1 MAISPI
7 KQKKM
12 LDDLLDSCR
21 ANLPKANIDLI
32 TKAFNLSFESHKNDS
47 RESGAPY
54 FTHPY
59 AVARIIIDE
68 IPLDD
73 ACVIAAL
80 LHDVVE
86 DTEVSLSFIQK
97 EFGKEVADIVD
108 GVTKISGIF
117 RGLEI
122 QKAENYRKLVISM
135 INDVRVIL
143 VKFADRLDNMR
154 TLNFCSP
161 EKQMRVAT
169 ETREIYAPFA
179 HRLGL
184 GQLKW
189 EMEDLAFKY
198 LNREAYDTIARK
210 VSNTRR
216 DRENYIAKFC
226 APITEKLNEYN
237 IKYSIGGRP
246 KHLYSIYKKM
256 INQNKSFEEIYD
268 ILAIRVIIE
277 NNDEALCFLALGL
290 VNGVYKNVPE
300 RFKNYITVPKK
311 NNYKSIHNTVVGPE
325 GKLVEVQIRTREM
338 HEIAERGIAAHWKY
352 KENITK
358 SNLDVEGWINWAR
371 DIFETSGKVDS
382 SKEILTTFK
391 VTLSQEEIFVYTP
404 KGDLKQLPVNSTP
417 VDFAFEIHSNI
428 GLHCIGAKV
437 NGKIVPLDTI
447 LKSGDQ
453 VEILTSKNQHP
464 NRSWI
469 DFVKSSK
476 AKSNIQKYINKKEE
490 KLIED
495 GKEIWEK
502 RLKKMKKVFTTDD
515 LNKLIKKLKY
525 NNFNDFY
532 TAIALDKIK
541 IDEIFMVE
549 EETNKTAIA
558 ELEFEDFANITRTD
572 VGGVLIE
579 GDVRG
584 VNYSYAKCCN
594 PIPGDPIVGFTT
606 TGEGIKIHRKNCE
619 NVFEL
624 SKKFNDKFVRAEW
637 SKTIQQS
644 FVAAISIKGEDST
657 GLLNVITNNINTYK
671 NTNIKAINMSSERSH
686 FSGII
691 SVYVQDLEH
700 LNRLVERL
708 KKIHGIYS
716 VERFESSD
724 KKNE

>member
-1 MAISPI
+1 MSLSQL
-7 KQKKM
+7 KLKKM
-12 LDDLLDSCR
+12 LDDLLLACKT
-21 ANLPKANIDLI
+21 NLPKVNENLI
-32 TKAFNLSFESHKNDS
+32 IKAFNLSAESHKNDT

-59 AVARIIIDE
+59 AVARIIVEE

-73 ACVIAAL
+73 TCVIAAL

-86 DTEVSLSFIQK
+86 DTEVSLKFIQN

-154 TLNFCSP
+154 TLNYCSP
-161 EKQMRVAT
+161 EKQMRIAS
-169 ETREIYAPFA
+169 ETLEIYAPFA

-184 GQLKW
+184 GQIKW

-210 VSNTRR
+210 VANTRR
-216 DRENYIAKFC
+216 DREAYIERFC
-226 APITEKLNEYN
+226 APIIEKLNAYDL
-237 IKYSIGGRP
+237 KYTIGGRP

-268 ILAIRVIIE
+268 ILAVRIIIE
-277 NNDEALCFLALGL
+277 KNDPALCFLAVGV

-300 RFKNYITVPKK
+300 KFKDYITVPKK
-311 NNYKSIHNTVVGPE
+311 NNYRSIHNTVVGPE

-352 KENITK
+352 KENVTK
-358 SNLDVEGWINWAR
+358 SNLDVDSWINWAR
-371 DIFETSGKVDS
+371 DIFETTGKGENP
-382 SKEILTTFK
+382 KELITTFK
-391 VTLSQEEIFVYTP
+391 VTLNQEEIFVYTP
-404 KGDLKQLPVNSTP
+404 KGDLKNLPKNSTP
-417 VDFAFEIHSNI
+417 VDFAFEIHTNI

-447 LKSGDQ
+447 LNTGDQ
-453 VEILTSKNQHP
+453 VEIITSKNQHP
-464 NRSWI
+464 NRSWLQ
-469 DFVKSSK
+469 FVQSSK
-476 AKSNIQKYINKKEE
+476 AKSHINKYLNKKEE

-495 GKEIWEK
+495 GKEIWDK
-502 RLKKMKKVFTTDD
+502 KLKKMKKVITTEE
-515 LNKLIKKLKY
+515 LNKIVKKLKF
-525 NNFNDFY
+525 NNFNEFFS
-532 TAIALDKIK
+532 AIALEKVK
-541 IDEIFMVE
+541 IDDLFVE
-549 EETNKTAIA
+549 EESQKQTQS
-558 ELEFEDFANITRTD
+558 ELKFEEFANITRTD
-572 VGGVLIE
+572 IGGVIIE
-579 GDVRG
+579 GDVKG
-584 VNYSYAKCCN
+584 INYSYAKCCN
-594 PIPGDPIVGFTT
+594 PIPGDPIVGFIT
-606 TGEGIKIHRKNCE
+606 TGEGIKIHRKNCD
-619 NVFEL
+619 NVIQL
-624 SKKFNDKFVRAEW
+624 GAKYHDKFVKAEW
-637 SKTIQQS
+637 SKSIQQN
-644 FVAAISIKGEDST
+644 FVAALAVKGEDSP
-657 GLLNVITNNINTYK
+657 GLLITITNNINSYK
-671 NTNIKAINMSSERSH
+671 NTNIKGINLNTEKNH

-700 LNRLVERL
+700 LNRLIERL

-716 VERFESSD
+716 VERFENSD
-724 KKNE
+724 N

>member
-12 LDDLLDSCR
+12 LDELIDSCR

-32 TKAFNLSFESHKNDS
+32 TKAFMLSFESHKNDS

-59 AVARIIIDE
+59 AVARIIVDE

-73 ACVIAAL
+73 TCVIAAL

-86 DTEVSLSFIQK
+86 DTEVSLNFIQN

-154 TLNFCSP
+154 TLNYCSP

-210 VSNTRR
+210 VANTRR

-226 APITEKLNEYN
+226 APIMEKLNEYK
-237 IKYSIGGRP
+237 IQYSVGGRP

-268 ILAIRVIIE
+268 ILAIRIIIE

-300 RFKNYITVPKK
+300 RFKDYITVPKK

-358 SNLDVEGWINWAR
+358 SNVDVEGWINWAR
-371 DIFETSGKVDS
+371 DIFETSGKGDS
-382 SKEILTTFK
+382 TKELISTFK
-391 VTLSQEEIFVYTP
+391 KTLSQEEIFVYTP
-404 KGDLKQLPVNSTP
+404 KGDLKQLPLNSTP

-437 NGKIVPLDTI
+437 NGKIVPLDTA

-453 VEILTSKNQHP
+453 VEIITSKNQHP
-464 NRSWI
+464 NRSWLQ
-469 DFVKSSK
+469 FVQSSK
-476 AKSNIQKYINKKEE
+476 AKSHINRFINKKEE

-495 GKEIWEK
+495 GKEMWEK
-502 RLKKMKKVFTTDD
+502 KLKKMKKSFSTDE
-515 LNKLIKKLKY
+515 LNRLIKKHKY
-525 NNFNDFY
+525 DNFNSFY

-541 IDEIFMVE
+541 IDTLFIEDE
-549 EETNKTAIA
+549 EVVKPVVSEF
-558 ELEFEDFANITRTD
+558 EFEDFAKITRTD
-572 VGGVLIE
+572 VGGVIIE

-584 VNYSYAKCCN
+584 VNYAYAKCCN
-594 PIPGDPIVGFTT
+594 PIPGDPIVGFIT
-606 TGEGIKIHRKNCE
+606 TGEGIKIHRKNCD
-619 NVFEL
+619 NVLQLGE
-624 SKKFNDKFVRAEW
+624 KYHEKFIRAEW
-637 SKTIQQS
+637 SKTIQQN
-644 FVAAISIKGEDST
+644 FVAAITIKGEDSP
-657 GLLNVITNNINTYK
+657 GLLMVITNNINSYK
-671 NTNIKAINMSSERSH
+671 NTNIKGINLTTERNH

-691 SVYVQDLEH
+691 TVYIQDLEH
-700 LNRLVERL
+700 LNRLIERL
-708 KKIHGIYS
+708 KKIHGIYL
-716 VERFESSD
+716 VERFESSE
-724 KKNE
+724 KEK

>member
-1 MAISPI
+1 MSISPI

-12 LDDLLDSCR
+12 LDELLDSCR
-21 ANLPKANIDLI
+21 RNLPKANIDLI
-32 TKAFNLSFESHKNDS
+32 TKAFNLSFESHKNDT

-59 AVARIIIDE
+59 AVARIIVDE

-73 ACVIAAL
+73 SCVIAAL

-86 DTEVSLSFIQK
+86 DTDVSLDFIQK

-117 RGLEI
+117 KGLEI
-122 QKAENYRKLVISM
+122 QKAENYRKLVMSM

-154 TLNFCSP
+154 TLNFCLP
-161 EKQMRVAT
+161 EKQMRIAT

-184 GQLKW
+184 GQIKW

-210 VSNTRR
+210 VANTRK

-226 APITEKLNEYN
+226 APIKEKLKEYN
-237 IKYSIGGRP
+237 IEAQVDGRP

-268 ILAIRVIIE
+268 ILAIRIIIE
-277 NNDEALCFLALGL
+277 NNDKILCFSVLGV
-290 VNGVYKNVPE
+290 VNSIYKNVPE
-300 RFKNYITVPKK
+300 RFKDYITVPKK
-311 NNYKSIHNTVVGPE
+311 NNYQSIHNTVVGPE
-325 GKLVEVQIRTREM
+325 GKFVEVQIRTREM
-338 HEIAERGIAAHWKY
+338 HEIAEKGIAAHWKY
-352 KENITK
+352 KENVSK
-358 SNLDVEGWINWAR
+358 NNLDVDSWINWAR
-371 DIFETSGKVDS
+371 NIFETSGKADS
-382 SKEILTTFK
+382 SKEIISTFK
-391 VTLSQEEIFVYTP
+391 VTLNQEEIFVYTP
-404 KGDLKQLPVNSTP
+404 KGDLKQLPANSTP

-447 LKSGDQ
+447 LKNGDQ

-464 NRSWI
+464 NRSWL

-476 AKSNIQKYINKKEE
+476 AKSNINKYLKSKEE
-490 KLIED
+490 KLIEE

-502 RLKKMKKVFTTDD
+502 KLKKMKKVFSTDD
-515 LNKLIKKLKY
+515 LNRLIKKLKY
-525 NNFNDFY
+525 DNFNEFY
-532 TAIALDKIK
+532 SAIALDKIK
-541 IDEIFMVE
+541 VE
-549 EETNKTAIA
+549 ELFVNEEENNKKLTQDF
-558 ELEFEDFANITRTD
+558 EFDDFANITRTD
-572 VGGVLIE
+572 VGGVIIE
-579 GDVRG
+579 GDVKG
-584 VNYSYAKCCN
+584 INYSYAKCCN
-594 PIPGDPIVGFTT
+594 PIPGDPIVGFIT
-606 TGEGIKIHRKNCE
+606 TGEGIKIHRKNCD
-619 NVFEL
+619 NVVEL
-624 SKKFNDKFVRAEW
+624 DKKYNNKFVRADW
-637 SKTIQQS
+637 SKTIEQN
-644 FVAAISIKGEDST
+644 FVAAISIKGEDAP
-657 GLLNVITNNINTYK
+657 GLLNTITNNINQYK
-671 NTNIKAINMSSERSH
+671 NTNIKGINMNSEKNH

-691 SVYVQDLEH
+691 SVYVENLEH
-700 LNRLVERL
+700 LNRLIERL

-716 VERFESSD
+716 VERFEGSD
-724 KKNE
+724 KEK